1 MNNNNINH
9 KKKINLYLINY
20 LILIY
25 FEILYKIFI
34 FGFSNIFTIN
44 TLIMIIF
51 LLPISICFTSL
62 FKLFKRQKLNFI
74 LMLILVILTT
84 ILFSTS
90 FVFKKIYDTFFCISV
105 LSLSDQALAFTDTAI
120 LEISKRVLQLI
131 FFIIPIILLI
141 IFRKKLDFEKISK
154 KEFSYLILVIVVI
167 PVIILMLFLSR
178 NNYNSYYYLF
188 YKVNNN
194 ALNIENVGI
203 ITSTYLDLKRSI
215 FGFKESLIIDNNDNI
230 SSTTE
235 ESNDDSTIEVIYKYN
250 KIDIDFDKLSNE
262 ETNNT
267 IKQMHE
273 YFKNETP
280 TLQNEYTNYFKDK
293 NLIVIMGESF
303 SSIAVDSKLTPTL
316 YKLVNSSF
324 VFNNFY
330 TPVNLSTIGGE
341 FQDLTG
347 LFADLSDLNKY
358 WRKGT
363 NSFPFGL
370 GTVFKNLGYNTYAY
384 HANYGTFQ
392 SRNVYLGKMGFDNF
406 LYRGNG
412 LEKLMNCNL
421 WPQSDY
427 DMVNATYDK
436 WINDDKFM
444 VYYVSVSGHM
454 PYSLSNNN
462 MTKRNWDKVKNLD
475 LSNDAKGYLAANI
488 ELDKALESLIN
499 KLDESGKLDDT
510 VIALVA
516 DHYPYAMEL
525 DTINELSTYKR
536 DGIIEVNHNNLI
548 IWNNKMETV
557 NVDKVASQL
566 DFIPTIY
573 NLFGIEY
580 DSRLFMGK
588 DILSTEPGLAF
599 FANRSWVTDKGRYY
613 ASSNNFVP
621 KDGESVTDDY
631 VSNINKIVANRINMS
646 KAIIEN
652 NYYEKVIK

>member
-1 MNNNNINH
+1 MDTKVVNRE
-9 KKKINLYLINY
+9 KFNLFLCSYLMFV
-20 LILIY
+20 Y
-25 FEILYKIFI
+25 FEIVYKIFI
-34 FGFSNIFTIN
+34 FGFSNIFTLN

-51 LLPISICFTSL
+51 LLPISIIFTVL
-62 FKLFKRQKLNFI
+62 FKLFNNPKVNFWI
-74 LMLILVILTT
+74 TLSLTIIIT
-84 ILFSTS
+84 ILFCTS
-90 FVFKKIYDTFFCISV
+90 FVFKEIYKTFFCLSV

-120 LEISKRVLQLI
+120 LEISKRLFQILI
-131 FFIIPIILLI
+131 FLVPIILLI
-141 IFRKKLDFEKISK
+141 VFRKKLNFRRIRK
-154 KEFSYLILVIVVI
+154 KDLPYFILFIITI
-167 PVIILMLFLSR
+167 PVIVLLFFLTR
-178 NNYNSYYYLF
+178 NDYNSYYKLF

-194 ALNIENVGI
+194 ALNIENLGVV
-203 ITSTYLDLKRSI
+203 TSTYLDLKRI
-215 FGFKESLIIDNNDNI
+215 IIDFKEPIPSIIIDDDKDDNLE
-230 SSTTE
+230 TKPTE
-235 ESNDDSTIEVIYKYN
+235 IVYDYN
-250 KIDIDFDKLSNE
+250 KIDIDFDNLITNE
-262 ETNNT
+262 NNNT
-267 IKQMHE
+267 IKKMHE
-273 YFKNETP
+273 YFKNDQP
-280 TLQNEYTNYFKDK
+280 TLQNKYTNYFKDK

-303 SSIAVDSKLTPTL
+303 SSIAVNPTLTPTL
-316 YKLVNSSF
+316 YKMVNSSF
-324 VFNNFY
+324 VFDNFY

-347 LFADLSDLNKY
+347 LFADLSDLNRY

-363 NSFPFGL
+363 NYFPYGL
-370 GTVFKNLGYNTYAY
+370 GTVFKNSGYNTYAY

-392 SRNVYLGKMGFDNF
+392 NRNIYLGKMGFDNF

-421 WPQSDY
+421 WPQSDL
-427 DMVNATYDK
+427 DMVNVTYDK

-454 PYSLSNNN
+454 PYFISNNN
-462 MTKRNWDKVKNLD
+462 MTKRNWDKVKDLD
-475 LSNDAKGYLAANI
+475 LSSDAKGYLAANI

-499 KLDESGKLDDT
+499 KLDENGKLDDT

-536 DGIIEVNHNNLI
+536 DSVIEVNHNNLI
-548 IWNNKMETV
+548 IWNSKMETV
-557 NVDKVASQL
+557 NIDKVGSQL

-573 NLFGIEY
+573 NLFGMEY

-613 ASSNNFVP
+613 ASSNTFVP
-621 KDGESVTDDY
+621 RDGITVDNDY
-631 VSNINKIVANRINMS
+631 VNSINKIVANRINMS

-652 NYYEKVIK
+652 NYYEKIFK